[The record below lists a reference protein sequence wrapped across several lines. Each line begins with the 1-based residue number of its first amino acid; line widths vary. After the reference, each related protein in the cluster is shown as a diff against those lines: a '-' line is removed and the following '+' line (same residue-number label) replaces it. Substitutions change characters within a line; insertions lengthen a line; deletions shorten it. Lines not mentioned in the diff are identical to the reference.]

1 MITLIS
7 RSRIIV
13 LAVLL
18 TGAALVLFWFLFTG
32 TGNNTTL
39 LDDSSAHFAGPFKV
53 YIQLDPQQPKVG
65 DNTLRIILHDKD
77 NQPVTDASIV
87 AVAEMPAMGSMPA
100 MQAPAGM
107 KHGGGGVYVGQ
118 FELSMTGAWP
128 LSLEIASAS
137 TGLAKLSFDLT
148 TSRAGV
154 RLTDATPSTLSQT
167 TKRMD
172 KGNSTATDVITV
184 GKYRVSVSVN
194 PDPPKVGKNTLTV
207 AVMDEHAQPVSKAK
221 VRAVAQM
228 PAMGSMPAM
237 NATADMSEIEP
248 GKYQGEFDLSMS
260 GEWPLAVDIET
271 EQLGHGDLTFDM
283 ATGRQ
288 GIAVATATPGDISH
302 YTCSMHPSVKSA
314 TPGTCPIC
322 AMDLVPVTKKEM
334 QSGSIRMDARRR
346 QLIGVTT
353 GIAERKPMMQTI
365 RAAGRVTYD
374 ETRLADITLKF
385 DGWIGN
391 LYADYMGTHV
401 NKDQPLFEVY
411 SPELLSAQQEYLE
424 TWRRRN
430 NKNDT
435 LLRAARQRLLLWDLR
450 PSQIRQLEQRGRAD
464 EHVPMHSPMTGTVIE
479 KTIVSGSAIKAGQKL
494 LRIADLSRVWV
505 EGQIYEYE
513 IPLVKVGMAVD
524 VILPDLNQRSI
535 TGKVAFIQPY
545 LEGETRTAKVRV
557 ELDNTQGELR
567 PDMYAHLHINVDLG
581 NRLVVPESAVLYAG
595 DSRVVFVDL
604 GDGALQPRKIK
615 TGLRNASEIE
625 VLDGIEPGDKVVT
638 SGNFLIAAES
648 KLKAGIDQ
656 W

>member
-1 MITLIS
+1 MKTLIS
-7 RSRIIV
+7 RPRLIA
-13 LAVLL
+13 LAVLSV
-18 TGAALVLFWFLFTG
+18 GAALVLFWFFFSG
-32 TGNNTTL
+32 TGKNNTV
-39 LDDSSAHFAGPFKV
+39 LDDGSAHFAGPFKV
-53 YIQLDPQQPKVG
+53 HVELEPPQPKVG
-65 DNTLRIILHDKD
+65 DNTLRITLRDKD
-77 NQPVTDASIV
+77 NQPVTDANIV

-107 KHGGGGVYVGQ
+107 KHRGDGVYVGR

-128 LSLEIASAS
+128 LSLEVDSAS
-137 TGLAKLSFDLT
+137 TGSATLSFDLT
-148 TSRAGV
+148 TSRAGL
-154 RLTDATPSTLSQT
+154 RLTDATPSTLSHT
-167 TKRMD
+167 TKQMD
-172 KGNSTATDVITV
+172 KDTASDFITV
-184 GKYRVSVSVN
+184 GKYRVSVSIN

-207 AVMDEHAQPVSKAK
+207 VVMDEHEQPVSNAK

-237 NATADMSEIEP
+237 NAPADVSEIEP
-248 GKYQGEFDLSMS
+248 GKYHGEFELSMS

-283 ATGRQ
+283 ATGRK

-322 AMDLVPVTKKEM
+322 AMDLVPVTKKEV

-353 GIAERKPMMQTI
+353 EIADKKPMNQII

-374 ETRLADITLKF
+374 ETRLTDITLKF

-391 LYADYMGTHV
+391 LHADYLGVHV
-401 NKDQPLFEVY
+401 NKGQPLFEVY

-424 TWRRRN
+424 TWRRRK

-435 LLRAARQRLLLWDLR
+435 LLKAARQRLLLWDLQ
-450 PSQIRQLEQRGRAD
+450 PSQIRQLEQRGRAV
-464 EHVPMHSPMTGTVIE
+464 EYVPIRSPMTGTVIE
-479 KTIVSGSAIKAGQKL
+479 KAIVPGSAIKTGQKL

-505 EGQIYEYE
+505 EGQVYEYE

-524 VILPDLNQRSI
+524 VVLPDLSHRRI
-535 TGKVAFIQPY
+535 TGKVAFVHPY

-567 PDMYAHLHINVDLG
+567 PDMYAHLHLNVDLG
-581 NRLVVPESAVLYAG
+581 QRLVVPESAVLYAG

-604 GDGALQPRKIK
+604 GDGALQPRKVK
-615 TGLRNASEIE
+615 TGLRNASLIE